1 MAIGHTPN
9 TAVFEGQLE
18 MDEQG
23 YLLVHDGTTATSVP
37 GRLRRRRRGRPP
49 LPPGH
54 HRRRHRLHGRDRRRA
69 LPEPL
74 RRPCSSATSR
84 RPTRRSGW
92 RRAPRSA
99 RCSRRHSCLTS
110 SGRCSCWPA
119 SSSAT
124 IAPGDTAF
132 TPLRFDSYPVSHSL
146 LTVAA
151 WGAAFG
157 AVHFWRKRRP
167 RGRARARRLAVG
179 HWVLDFVSHRPDM
192 PLWPGGPRLGL
203 GLWNSVPATVVV
215 ELLMFAAGL
224 GSRSRPRARATAI
237 GRWGFVGLA
246 ALLLL
251 IYAANVTSP
260 PPPSMEAVG
269 WAGVLG
275 GLLLLGLA
283 AWIDRHR

>member
-1 MAIGHTPN
+1 MFLGHFA
-9 TAVFEGQLE
+9 TA
-18 MDEQG
+18 
-23 YLLVHDGTTATSVP
+23 YAAK
-37 GRLRRRRRGRPP
+37 RL
-49 LPPGH
+49 
-54 HRRRHRLHGRDRRRA
+54 
-69 LPEPL
+69 
-74 RRPCSSATSR
+74 
-84 RPTRRSGW
+84 
-92 RRAPRSA
+92 APRTSLGTLFGA
-99 RCSRRHSCLTS
+99 AQLPDVVWPVLVLT
-110 SGRCSCWPA
+110 GIEK
-119 SSSAT
+119 AT

-151 WGAAFG
+151 WGAVFG

-167 RGRARARRLAVG
+167 LDALVLAALDVT

-203 GLWNSVPATVVV
+203 GLWSSVSATVVV

-224 GSRSRPRARATAI
+224 SLALSATRARDRI

-251 IYAANVTSP
+251 IYAANATSP

-269 WAGVLG
+269 WAGLLG
-275 GLLLLGLA
+275 ALLLLGLGV
-283 AWIDRHR
+283 WVDRHREPQPQ